1 MPAKLPDAGPRS
13 VMPFL
18 DADALEIDPAGMAFL
33 RSVIEPKLE
42 ADRPAEATPGPSQR
56 LRPAAR
62 KLQGKAVLH
71 VRDRRV
77 RTHTQVRV

>member
-1 MPAKLPDAGPRS
+1 
-13 VMPFL
+13 MPFL

-62 KLQGKAVLH
+62 KPQGRSVLQ